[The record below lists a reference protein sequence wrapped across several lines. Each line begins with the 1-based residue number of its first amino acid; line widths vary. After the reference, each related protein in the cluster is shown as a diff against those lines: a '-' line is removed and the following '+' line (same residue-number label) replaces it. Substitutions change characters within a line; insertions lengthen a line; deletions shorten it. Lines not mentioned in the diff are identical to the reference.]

1 MIIDSHGH
9 LGDILY
15 PNGGELIYRQ
25 GVVQDKMWDP
35 QTTNEKQLNRS
46 FGLGKLAY
54 KATGYWATK
63 AQRARNFTATL
74 ENFSHSL
81 DISGVDFAVCLPIAP
96 HLTFEDLVRARELE
110 PRILPFTSVDFTREH
125 DVVSKLQQDVEGG
138 AVGLKLHPVIQAVSL
153 QDERTL
159 QALQAFAP
167 LKKPVLIHGGM
178 SHYYLGDEKSKNV
191 PAYGN
196 IKDINLVV
204 RTFPEINFIVGH
216 AGLFWVKEVCQLMG
230 GLSNVWVDMSFQ
242 SPEIVRQL
250 IRSFGA
256 DRVLYG
262 SDWPWGSREPHLK
275 IVEIACQGDQSLRQ
289 RLIGENAREL
299 LDLG

>member
-15 PNGGELIYRQ
+15 PQGGELINRL
-25 GVVQDKMWDP
+25 GVVQAKMWDP

-81 DISGVDFAVCLPIAP
+81 DTSGVEYAVCLPIAP
-96 HLTFEDLVRARELE
+96 NLTFEDLARARELE
-110 PRILPFTSVDFTREH
+110 PRIIPFTSVDFTHQH
-125 DVVSKLQQDVEGG
+125 DVGIKLRQDVEAG
-138 AVGLKLHPVIQAVSL
+138 AMGLKLHPVIQAISL
-153 QDERTL
+153 QDERSL

-178 SHYYLGDEKSKNV
+178 SRYYLGDEKDKNV

-196 IKDINLVV
+196 
-204 RTFPEINFIVGH
+204 
-216 AGLFWVKEVCQLMG
+216 
-230 GLSNVWVDMSFQ
+230 
-242 SPEIVRQL
+242 
-250 IRSFGA
+250 
-256 DRVLYG
+256 
-262 SDWPWGSREPHLK
+262 
-275 IVEIACQGDQSLRQ
+275 
-289 RLIGENAREL
+289 
-299 LDLG
+299 